1 MPFTRILTLMTLL
14 LLSAGAQETPPVE
27 NNPEPPPLT
36 ALDRKREALSRILL
50 RKESIDKEIATIRK
64 EISTGNLPKTEFEQT
79 EASKKIASLQI
90 EIDGLDTE
98 FSKVSSGLDASE
110 LPNIGDENIL
120 IEEQVREIFKPII
133 QEFREITA
141 APRKAEELRTDIND
155 LKRKLQILDDAT
167 SSLETT
173 MSETNPAPLKKALDD
188 EVGKLR
194 KARLEIETELGI
206 AQSKLDDL
214 QRDSPTFL
222 ESFSKFIQDFFR
234 SRGAH
239 LLMAI
244 GSTLGTLLLIRLLYR
259 VIMKVGSKKR
269 SREETFAG
277 RVIHLCF
284 MVASFLGGVIAF
296 IFTLYL
302 ANDWLLLAF
311 TLLFLFGLAWTG
323 KNTIPQFFEQGK
335 MILNLGPVR
344 QNERII
350 FEGIPWQVQKVN
362 IYTSLINPALE
373 GGKIRLP
380 MRDLISLHSRPNG
393 EDELWFPCRK
403 DDWVLLSDDTFGKVL
418 QQTPDYVH
426 IVKLGGTRKVIPT
439 AEFLSLHPANLSKN
453 FRLEV
458 PFGIDYSHQA
468 IAISKVPK
476 ILEVTVQRALI
487 EKIDKELFL
496 SVKVFFTS
504 AAASSL
510 DYRIVVDLDGDLAP
524 RRDALKDLISATC
537 VEACNQH
544 GWVIPFTQ
552 ITVHQAEIP
561 TSESESTP
569 APRLP

>member
-1 MPFTRILTLMTLL
+1 M
-14 LLSAGAQETPPVE
+14 
-27 NNPEPPPLT
+27 
-36 ALDRKREALSRILL
+36 
-50 RKESIDKEIATIRK
+50 
-64 EISTGNLPKTEFEQT
+64 
-79 EASKKIASLQI
+79 
-90 EIDGLDTE
+90 
-98 FSKVSSGLDASE
+98 
-110 LPNIGDENIL
+110 
-120 IEEQVREIFKPII
+120 
-133 QEFREITA
+133 
-141 APRKAEELRTDIND
+141 
-155 LKRKLQILDDAT
+155 
-167 SSLETT
+167 
-173 MSETNPAPLKKALDD
+173 
-188 EVGKLR
+188 
-194 KARLEIETELGI
+194 
-206 AQSKLDDL
+206 
-214 QRDSPTFL
+214 
-222 ESFSKFIQDFFR
+222 
-234 SRGAH
+234 
-239 LLMAI
+239 
-244 GSTLGTLLLIRLLYR
+244 
-259 VIMKVGSKKR
+259 
-269 SREETFAG
+269 
-277 RVIHLCF
+277 
-284 MVASFLGGVIAF
+284 
-296 IFTLYL
+296 
-302 ANDWLLLAF
+302 
-311 TLLFLFGLAWTG
+311 
-323 KNTIPQFFEQGK
+323 
-335 MILNLGPVR
+335 
-344 QNERII
+344 
-350 FEGIPWQVQKVN
+350 QKVN

-439 AEFLSLHPANLSKN
+439 AEFLSLHPANFSKN

-458 PFGIDYSHQA
+458 PFGIDYSHQE

-487 EKIDKELFL
+487 EKIDKELLL

-524 RRDALKDLISATC
+524 RRNALKDLISATC